1 MDDGQ
6 VQEPERKRREKPRG
20 LVSTLRGAQ
29 GGAGYGGLRKAG
41 VSGGRGRGV
50 FREVI
55 MS

>member
-1 MDDGQ
+1 MAKC
-6 VQEPERKRREKPRG
+6 RNLRRREGKPPG
-20 LVSTLRGAQ
+20 LVSALRGAR
-29 GGAGYGGLRKAG
+29 GGAARGGLRKAG